1 MYPTFNR
8 VLSNHGSLTSVSETR
23 EEVQANLPAKTE
35 EGVVVSVVLENQ
47 LGLPRI
53 SSFGPGC
60 PITHSPQDV
69 VPGDK

>member
-1 MYPTFNR
+1 MYSTFNR
-8 VLSNHGSLTSVSETR
+8 VFSNHGSLTSVSETR
-23 EEVQANLPAKTE
+23 EEVQANFPAKTE

-53 SSFGPGC
+53 SSFGLGC